1 MVELLYIDAM
11 AGRVV
16 LIQINSIKTK
26 YRLYNSRGV
35 TVLELER

>member
-1 MVELLYIDAM
+1 MVESLYIDAM

-26 YRLYNSRGV
+26 YVNFRDDI
-35 TVLELER
+35 TVKISSLQ